1 MFIPNTEAERNEML
15 QKVGLSK
22 IEDLFSDVP
31 KEFRYP
37 DLNLPEAVS
46 EMEALQNLKDLAI
59 ANDSTEDLICFLG
72 AGAYNH
78 YIPAAVDAI
87 ISRGEFLTS
96 YTPYQPE
103 VSQGTLQA
111 IFEYQSL
118 VASLTGM
125 DVSNA
130 SHYDGATSAAEAC
143 VLAYHHFR
151 GKRNKF
157 VLSRYLHPHYRETI
171 KTYFQGYEDIHII
184 GDEFEDGLQTRED
197 LLKLVD
203 YDTAIVYVQY
213 PDFLG
218 RVQDFKAFAEQVHA
232 LGAILAVS
240 VNPLALGLIK
250 PPSEF
255 DADIVTG
262 EGQPLGIPLSYG
274 GPYLGIFTTK
284 NEFIRKLSGRL
295 VGETVDNEGK
305 RGYVLTLTAREQ
317 HIRRARATSN
327 ICTNQGIIAL
337 TSAVYM
343 SLLGKQGLK
352 QVAKLNFDKAHYAAD
367 QISKLEGFEVVDLG
381 SFFNEFVVRTP
392 IPVNDLNLLLL
403 DYDILG
409 GYDLSTDY
417 PELKNHMLLAVTE
430 MNTKDDIDYLVET
443 LQEVTND

>member
-15 QKVGLSK
+15 QRIGLSK
-22 IEDLFSDVP
+22 VEDLFSDVP

-46 EMEALQNLKDLAI
+46 EMETLQNLKDLAG
-59 ANDSTEDLICFLG
+59 ANDSTDDLICFLG

-78 YIPAAVDAI
+78 YVPAAVDAI

-151 GKRNKF
+151 GKRTKF
-157 VLSRYLHPHYRETI
+157 VLSRYLHPQYRETI
-171 KTYFQGYEDIHII
+171 RTYFQGYDDIRIT
-184 GDEFEDGLQTRED
+184 GDQTEDGLQSNED
-197 LLKLVD
+197 LLKQID
-203 YDTAIVYVQY
+203 SDTAIVYVQY

-218 RVQDFKAFAEQVHA
+218 RIQDFTAFAKQVHA
-232 LGAILAVS
+232 VGAILAVS
-240 VNPLALGLIK
+240 ANPLALGLIK

-274 GPYLGIFTTK
+274 GPYLGIFTAK
-284 NEFIRKLSGRL
+284 NEFIRKLAGRL
-295 VGETVDNEGK
+295 VGETTDKDGN

-327 ICTNQGIIAL
+327 ICTNQGLIAL

-352 QVAKLNFDKAHYAAD
+352 QVAKLNYDKAHYAAD
-367 QISKLEGFEVVDLG
+367 QISKLEGFEVPDLG
-381 SFFNEFVVRTP
+381 AFFNEFVVRTP
-392 IPVNDLNLLLL
+392 KPVSELNQLLL

-409 GYDLSTDY
+409 GYDLSADY
-417 PELKNHMLLAVTE
+417 PELENHMLLAVTE
-430 MNTKDDIDYLVET
+430 MNTKDDIDYLVEI
-443 LQEVTND
+443 LQEVANA